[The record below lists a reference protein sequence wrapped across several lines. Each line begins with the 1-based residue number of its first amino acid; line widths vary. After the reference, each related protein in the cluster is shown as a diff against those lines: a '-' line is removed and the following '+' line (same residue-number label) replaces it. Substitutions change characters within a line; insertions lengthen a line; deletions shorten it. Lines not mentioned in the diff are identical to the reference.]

1 MTSSKDIDENEAWL
15 DRFMEGM
22 KRAPEVPAFRP
33 KASPAEQKA
42 AQTTRAF
49 REVTDAAA
57 DQRRAAAA
65 KLKEARLAKEAMDR
79 AGTAPVSPTGKKVKK
94 PSGSTSDES

>member
-1 MTSSKDIDENEAWL
+1 MTSSKDVDENEASL

-22 KRAPEVPAFRP
+22 KRAPDVPAFRP
-33 KASPAEQKA
+33 NASPTEQEA

-49 REVTDAAA
+49 RDVMDAAA

-65 KLKEARLAKEAMDR
+65 KLKEARLAKEAIDR
-79 AGTAPVSPTGKKVKK
+79 AGTAPVSPTGK
-94 PSGSTSDES
+94 S